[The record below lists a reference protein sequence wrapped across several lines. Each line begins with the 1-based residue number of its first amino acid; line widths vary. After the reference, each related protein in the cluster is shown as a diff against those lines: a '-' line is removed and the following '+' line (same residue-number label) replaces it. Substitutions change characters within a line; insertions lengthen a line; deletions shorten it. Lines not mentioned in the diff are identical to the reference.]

1 MGGKRVFRRP
11 ALVVSR
17 CIEFDH
23 VRYNGDMIA
32 SPLVRLMKPLATFIP
47 VCPEVEIGLGIP
59 RDTIRI
65 VLVDGEE
72 RLIQPSTGRDLTDIM
87 HQFCRDFLDKIPPV
101 DGFIMKNKSPTSGI
115 SDVKRYPFPGSSA
128 PVGKGPGFFG
138 GMVLDRFSGHPIE
151 DEGRLRN
158 RRIREHFLTRI
169 FLLADLRHM
178 EEIGSMN
185 ALIHL
190 HTENK
195 LLYLS
200 YSQILQQRLGRIV
213 ANPEKKP
220 IRDLFEEYRAVLSGG
235 MKAGPRYTA
244 EINVILHAFGYLK
257 DSLSRD
263 EKAFFLEELDSYR
276 QGRIPVSVM
285 KTLLRGWILRGNAP
299 ALAEQTWFAPFP
311 DQLMMLDPED
321 TGRGRRMWDEEIS

>member
-1 MGGKRVFRRP
+1 MGVKRSFQKPV
-11 ALVVSR
+11 LVVSR

-23 VRYNGDMIA
+23 VRYNGDMISSAVVA
-32 SPLVRLMKPLATFIP
+32 SMKPFVTFLP

-65 VLVDGEE
+65 VQRDGEE
-72 RLIQPSTGRDLTDIM
+72 RLIQPSTGRDLTNLM
-87 HQFCRDFLDKIPPV
+87 QEFCSEFLDTIPPV

-115 SDVKRYPFPGSSA
+115 SDVKRYPSESKSA
-128 PVGKGPGFFG
+128 SAGKGPGFFG
-138 GMVLDRFSGHPIE
+138 GMILDRFSGYPVE

-158 RRIREHFLTRI
+158 RRIRDHFLTRI
-169 FLLADLRHM
+169 FLLADLRHA
-178 EEIGSMN
+178 EETGSIN
-185 ALIHL
+185 ALIRL

-200 YSQILQQRLGRIV
+200 YSQVMLKKLGRIV
-213 ANPEKKP
+213 ANAGKKP
-220 IRDLFEEYRAVLSGG
+220 VQQVFLEYREALSGG

-244 EINVILHAFGYLK
+244 EINVILHAFGFLK

-263 EKAFFLEELDSYR
+263 EKAFFLEELDAYR
-276 QGRIPVSVM
+276 QGRNQVTHL
-285 KTLLRGWILRGNAP
+285 KTLLRGWILRDKTT

-311 DQLMMLDPED
+311 DSFMVLDPED
-321 TGRGRRMWDEEIS
+321 TGRGREMWGSDIS

>member
-1 MGGKRVFRRP
+1 MGVKRSFWRP

-17 CIEFDH
+17 CIEFDP
-23 VRYNGDMIA
+23 VRYNGDMIG
-32 SPLVRLMKPLATFIP
+32 SPLVRSMKPFVTFIP

-65 VLVDGEE
+65 VEQNGKLH
-72 RLIQPSTGRDLTDIM
+72 LIQPSTGRDLTELM
-87 HQFCRDFLDKIPPV
+87 QGFCRGFLDEIPPV
-101 DGFIMKNKSPTSGI
+101 DGFILKNKSPTSGI
-115 SDVKRYPFPGSSA
+115 SDVRRYPSAEPSS
-128 PVGKGPGFFG
+128 PIGKGPGFFG
-138 GMVLDRFSGHPIE
+138 GMVLERFSGYPIE

-158 RRIREHFLTRI
+158 RRIRDHFLTRI
-169 FLLADLRHM
+169 FLLADLRHV
-178 EEIGSMN
+178 EEIGSMK
-185 ALIHL
+185 ALIRL

-200 YSQILQQRLGRIV
+200 YSQVLQQRLGRIV
-213 ANPEKKP
+213 ANAGKKP
-220 IRDLFEEYRAVLSGG
+220 LPLLIKEYRETLLGG

-276 QGRIPVSVM
+276 KGRVPVSVM
-285 KTLLRGWILRGNAP
+285 KTLLAAWILRSNAP
-299 ALAEQTWFAPFP
+299 ALAGQTWFAPFP
-311 DQLMMLDPED
+311 DEFMALDPED
-321 TGRGRRMWDEEIS
+321 TERGRDMWESEIS